1 VNQLAWNCR
10 YFRRRLQEKGFIIYG
25 HPNSPVVPL
34 LLFCPAKIAS
44 VFGGVAPC
52 GRTLDLVF
60 YFGTVYM
67 YCLLFSIVC
76 FPNYRFFFIFPYS
89 SPPLLIFSFEN
100 SPLRFQA
107 GCRIKAD

>member
-44 VFGGVAPC
+44 VFGGVAPR

-60 YFGTVYM
+60 DFGTVYM
-67 YCLLFSIVC
+67 YCLLF
-76 FPNYRFFFIFPYS
+76 FNRMLPHLPFFLHFS
-89 SPPLLIFSFEN
+89 LLIFSFEN

>member
-52 GRTLDLVF
+52 GRALDLVF
-60 YFGTVYM
+60 DFGTVYM
-67 YCLLFSIVC
+67 YCLLFFQS
-76 FPNYRFFFIFPYS
+76 YA
-89 SPPLLIFSFEN
+89 
-100 SPLRFQA
+100 SPLTVFSSFFLTYLLPYLSFPLRIVRFVS
-107 GCRIKAD
+107 RPDVV